1 MNIIKKINIQIL
13 FAFVA
18 GLLVFNACVDKNDW
32 DVDKSHDRLFRP
44 TNLAVTSITA
54 TTGDL
59 SFVSIP
65 GTEYYQFELSADSL
79 LFENI
84 VSTFDTTA
92 NAFTLTGLDGNT
104 QYSLRVKAIPTEASK
119 GESEWASIY
128 FKTRAEQ
135 IMETVAAGDVASRT
149 VTLRWEAGATVTNIV
164 LNDADGKEVQNVTIT
179 AEQMA
184 AGELEVTGLSPET
197 SYEAL
202 LMNGTKQRGSAS
214 FTTYPD
220 VPDAEYYIRLQAGDV
235 LTQEMFD
242 EITAS
247 TVTVTFPAGGFF
259 TFAETLTL
267 PAGVSFNFFGLP
279 GDSKAILNLT
289 QLELGATHDY
299 VKFTNLDI
307 SGLVYDA
314 TGTPTG
320 GSNSYFINQSGETN
334 TATLEFSNCLLHDF
348 NNTPLRLKDSADKYF
363 GNLNIDNCL
372 VYNIPDSYYVINV
385 SASNHVIDNISITN
399 STFYNIGR
407 LFLHNKANNNS
418 VLIAD
423 CTFDDIVAAGRY
435 FFDYS
440 SSYGPTSGFTMRNCI
455 LGSTQDDTAKGIR
468 FNGSPTVTNSYATSD
483 FVLGGATIGGLNSY
497 SGASTDLFADPANGD
512 FSIADE
518 LFDGKTSAGDPRWYF
533 Q

>member
-1 MNIIKKINIQIL
+1 MNFIKKINIKIL
-13 FAFVA
+13 FVILS

-32 DVDKSHDRLFRP
+32 GTDDDYNRMFRP

-59 SFVSIP
+59 NFVAIP
-65 GTEYYQFELSADSL
+65 GTEYYQFEMSNDSL
-79 LFENI
+79 LFDEI
-84 VSTFDTTA
+84 IAAFDTTA
-92 NAFTLTGLDGNT
+92 NSFTLTGLDGNT
-104 QYSLRVKAIPTEASK
+104 AYSLRIKAIPVDKAK
-119 GESEWASIY
+119 GESEWASVY

-135 IMETVAAGDVASRT
+135 IMETVGAGDVASRT
-149 VTLRWEAGATVTNIV
+149 VTLRWEAGATVTNFVI
-164 LNDADGKEVQNVTIT
+164 NDADGTEVQNITIT

-197 SYEAL
+197 AYEAL

-220 VPDAEYYIRLQAGDV
+220 VPEAEYYIRLQAGDV

-242 EITAS
+242 AITAS
-247 TVTVTFPAGGFF
+247 TVTVTFPAGTFF
-259 TFAETLTL
+259 TYAETLTL

-279 GDSKAILNLT
+279 GETKAILNLT
-289 QLELGATHDY
+289 QLELGTNHDY
-299 VKFTNLDI
+299 VKFANLDI

-320 GSNSYFINQSGETN
+320 GVNSYFINQSGETN
-334 TATLEFSNCLLHDF
+334 TTVLEFSNCLLHDF
-348 NNTPLRLKDSADKYF
+348 NNTPLRLKDSADKYIGTF
-363 GNLNIDNCL
+363 NIDNCM
-372 VYNIPDSYYVINV
+372 VYNTPDSYYVINC
-385 SASNHVIDNISITN
+385 SASNHVVDNISITN

-407 LFLHNKANNNS
+407 LFLHNKSNNSS

-423 CTFDDIVAAGRY
+423 CTFDTVVAAGRY

-440 SSYGPTSGFTMRNCI
+440 SSFGPSNGFTMRNCI
-455 LGSTQDDTAKGIR
+455 LGATQDATAKGIR
-468 FNGSPTVTNSYATSD
+468 FNGSPTVTNTYATSD
-483 FVLGGATIGGLNSY
+483 FVLGGASISGLNSY
-497 SGASTDLFADPANGD
+497 SGASTDLFTDPANGD
-512 FSIADE
+512 YSIADE